1 MAVQNKKA
9 PTDVDVRGIVDF
21 EVVTTVDDIFTAV
34 MNLSPM
40 QDLFTDLTKRLVDDL
55 YGQSFME
62 FNLELSDDQKKALGT
77 AIASRG
83 HETARIYLANLKED
97 ERAEKIYEIV
107 KLKTAAIADKVLR
120 SIGAEVNRGA
130 IINASAVQCNSKAPN
145 HNEITLWAGK
155 AGGDITI
162 PTQCVLIATNC
173 VEVIK
178 KSCAGKFEDKLP
190 EPGGE
195 EEE

>member
-9 PTDVDVRGIVDF
+9 PTDVDVKGIVDF
-21 EVVTTVDDIFTAV
+21 EVVATVDDIFTEV
-34 MNLSPM
+34 MNLNPM
-40 QDLFTDLTKRLVDDL
+40 KDLFTDLTKRLVDDL

-107 KLKTAAIADKVLR
+107 KLKTAAIADKILR
-120 SIGAEVNRGA
+120 SIGAEVNRGS
-130 IINASAVQCNSKAPN
+130 IINALAIASNAKNDDY
-145 HNEITLWAGK
+145 NEITVRSGK
-155 AGGDITI
+155 SGGDITI
-162 PTQCVLIATNC
+162 PTQVILISTNC

-178 KSCAGKFEDKLP
+178 KSCAGKFEDKLA
-190 EPGGE
+190 EEEGE
-195 EEE
+195 E